1 MENKLKLILVGDTNV
16 GKTALLN
23 RKHNN
28 AYNPTFT
35 STLGVDFHY
44 INVRRGNRD
53 IKIYLWD
60 TAGQEKFANLINVYF
75 RNLDGAMVIYDITNR
90 NSYDNVEKWIEK
102 INFYNKSELPIII
115 VGTKTDIEKHRMVHK
130 HEITNIANKYDYISM
145 ECSAKD
151 NDNVD
156 ETFDAIIDRILKT
169 KNFDTEI
176 DNTIRADL
184 EIEEKIIKK
193 NCCTIL

>member
-1 MENKLKLILVGDTNV
+1 
-16 GKTALLN
+16 
-23 RKHNN
+23 
-28 AYNPTFT
+28 
-35 STLGVDFHY
+35 
-44 INVRRGNRD
+44 
-53 IKIYLWD
+53 
-60 TAGQEKFANLINVYF
+60 
-75 RNLDGAMVIYDITNR
+75 
-90 NSYDNVEKWIEK
+90 
-102 INFYNKSELPIII
+102 
-115 VGTKTDIEKHRMVHK
+115 
-130 HEITNIANKYDYISM
+130 M

-176 DNTIRADL
+176 DTTIRADL